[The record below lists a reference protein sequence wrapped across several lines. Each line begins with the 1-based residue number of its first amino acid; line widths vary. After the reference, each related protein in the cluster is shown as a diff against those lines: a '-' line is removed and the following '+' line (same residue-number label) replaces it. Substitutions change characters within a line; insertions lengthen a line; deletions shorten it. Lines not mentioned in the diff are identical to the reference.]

1 MKFEALRTLMASR
14 PHFRTEDLHM
24 GQPPKPHELVQLSL
38 WAREG
43 KVLRLKKGLY
53 TLSDEHRRRSLSS
66 LELADPLYRP
76 SYVSL
81 EWALSRYGLI
91 PEAVGT
97 LTSVTPLKSAT
108 FRNGYGKFDYR
119 HIDPDFFFGFARQ
132 VEPAT
137 HFLATPEKAVLDF
150 LHLSIPQSEKIT
162 KELLVDGYRLQNLGR
177 LKKKRLAETLSRFIP
192 ARVQVGGRLVLDL
205 MGKSHD

>member
-1 MKFEALRTLMASR
+1 MKFEALRTLMAKR

-38 WAREG
+38 WAGEG
-43 KVLRLKKGLY
+43 KLLRLKKGLY

-66 LELADPLYRP
+66 LELAEPMYRP

-108 FRNGYGKFDYR
+108 FSNGFGKFDYR
-119 HIDPDFFFGFARQ
+119 HIATELFFGFARHA
-132 VEPAT
+132 EPAA

-150 LHLSIPQSEKIT
+150 MHLSIPESEKIT
-162 KELLVDGYRLQNLGR
+162 QELLVEGYRLQNLGR
-177 LKKKRLAETLSRFIP
+177 LKKKRFIDALGRFG
-192 ARVQVGGRLVLDL
+192 AGRVQQGGRMVLDL
-205 MGKSHD
+205 MGRSRE

>member
-1 MKFEALRTLMASR
+1 MKFAALRTLMADR

-43 KVLRLKKGLY
+43 TLLRLKKGLY
-53 TLSDEHRRRSLSS
+53 TLSDEHRRRPLSS

-108 FRNGYGKFDYR
+108 FRNGFGKFDYR
-119 HIDPDFFFGFARQ
+119 HIAPELFFGFVRQ
-132 VEPAT
+132 AEPAA
-137 HFLATPEKAVLDF
+137 HFLATPEKALLDF
-150 LHLSIPQSEKIT
+150 LHLSIPESEKIT
-162 KELLVDGYRLQNLGR
+162 QALLVEGYRLQNLGR
-177 LKKKRLAETLSRFIP
+177 LKKKRFSDSLARFTQG
-192 ARVQVGGRLVLDL
+192 RVQQGGQLVLEL
-205 MGKSHD
+205 MGRSHD